1 MTTEE
6 MLKELILNRYN
17 SIREFAISI
26 DMPNST
32 IDSIFRRG
40 VGNSSV
46 INIIKICKAL
56 NISAD
61 ALADGEIVPSKPRVT
76 SNAVNT
82 YDVNEILN
90 ETKDILIH
98 SGKITLDGSPITKS
112 GIESI
117 IDAID
122 VGVEIAKKKKR
133 V

>member
-6 MLKELILNRYN
+6 MLKELILKRYN
-17 SIREFAISI
+17 SIREFTIDI
-26 DMPNST
+26 DMPYT
-32 IDSIFRRG
+32 TMDSIFRRG
-40 VGNSSV
+40 IGNSSV

>member
-26 DMPNST
+26 DMPNT
-32 IDSIFRRG
+32 TLDSIFRRG
-40 VGNSSV
+40 IGNSSV

-61 ALADGEIVPSKPRVT
+61 ALADGEILTKG
-76 SNAVNT
+76 T
-82 YDVNEILN
+82 YDPSNTNTLEVNEILN
-90 ETKDILIH
+90 NTKNIL
-98 SGKITLDGSPITKS
+98 SRNKKITLDGSPINRA
-112 GIESI
+112 GVESI

-122 VGVEIAKKKKR
+122 VGVEIAKKKKK